1 MNEKEA
7 NEILLKYN
15 LKTDVKSIRERVEK
29 DAYWALARSLSIN
42 NPMQFSKTSIE
53 KIFDDIRA
61 ADLSLLCEL
70 AEKGERYEKAVK
82 NHREELE
89 PHRHI
94 DVCAPYAIR
103 ELDEIITES
112 EGEPK

>member
-1 MNEKEA
+1 MNAKEMPEK
-7 NEILLKYN
+7 YG
-15 LKTDVKSIRERVEK
+15 LKTDVKSIQERMETLPYSHIVK
-29 DAYWALARSLSIN
+29 DSMKLSGSISFYEACAL
-42 NPMQFSKTSIE
+42 
-53 KIFDDIRA
+53 FDEEHA
-61 ADLSLLCEL
+61 LKLADLTLLCEL

-103 ELDEIITES
+103 ELDEIIAES